1 MTAYET
7 LRYEV
12 ADGILTLW
20 LSRPESLNAFT
31 VTMADELESAFDR
44 ASADDDVA
52 AIVVTGEGR
61 AFCAGMDLS
70 SEGNVFG
77 LDETQRPTMAD
88 VTDRFDDPAIID
100 GVRDTGGR
108 VSLAVYRC
116 TKPVIAAIN
125 GAAVG
130 IGATMTLPMD
140 VRIASEKAR
149 IGFVFGRLGIV
160 PEACSTWFLPRI
172 VGISRALELVY
183 AADILDAHQAL
194 DAGLVREVVPA
205 DELLPTAYALA
216 RRFVEGRSQVATAL
230 MRQMM
235 YRNSAQPDPVVAH
248 QVESLA
254 MFYASIGDGKEGVAA
269 FLEKRAAEFTGRR
282 RRTCRRSTPGSARTG
297 PGAVHG
303 GSQAPEGTR
312 QPDTAKV
319 VGGRSGL
326 ASLVA
331 AVEPTGVPVGREPPQ
346 RREVHHVAAHVSTPL
361 EPHVHACI
369 AAEDALVPARVDHVV
384 PHPLGRREEVRD
396 LVPGGWRRAPDV
408 PGVRCAACEA
418 PRRDQ
423 QVGLLREQV
432 RHGEG
437 IPGATAPPEGRRPHD
452 REAQRDRGERVRHDD
467 AAVRVEHQVLGG
479 GQSAQAVVDLS
490 GRAVEL
496 VGQFIRGRRTTLVG
510 EGAVDR
516 KAQILSI
523 HRL

>member
-88 VTDRFDDPAIID
+88 VADRFDAPAIID

-194 DAGLVREVVPA
+194 DAGLVREVVSE

-216 RRFVEGRSQVATAL
+216 RRFVGGRSQVATAL

-269 FLEKRAAEFTGRR
+269 FLEKRDAEFTGRA
-282 RRTCRRSTPGSARTG
+282 ST
-297 PGAVHG
+297 
-303 GSQAPEGTR
+303 
-312 QPDTAKV
+312 DM
-319 VGGRSGL
+319 
-326 ASLVA
+326 
-331 AVEPTGVPVGREPPQ
+331 PPF
-346 RREVHHVAAHVSTPL
+346 
-361 EPHVHACI
+361 
-369 AAEDALVPARVDHVV
+369 
-384 PHPLGRREEVRD
+384 HP
-396 LVPGGWRRAPDV
+396 W
-408 PGVRCAACEA
+408 
-418 PRRDQ
+418 
-423 QVGLLREQV
+423 
-432 RHGEG
+432 
-437 IPGATAPPEGRRPHD
+437 
-452 REAQRDRGERVRHDD
+452 
-467 AAVRVEHQVLGG
+467 
-479 GQSAQAVVDLS
+479 
-490 GRAVEL
+490 
-496 VGQFIRGRRTTLVG
+496 
-510 EGAVDR
+510 
-516 KAQILSI
+516 
-523 HRL
+523 